1 MSVFANFLIFLVLA
15 RLLGPEAYGLLALS
29 MIVPALGELVLSRGG
44 WNEALIQKSELDPA
58 HLDSVF
64 WLLVVL
70 AGLLSPSEHAD
81 DEQRGSLI
89 EAVIEDV
96 DDLRIV
102 RAEDDTG
109 SFGIQPGHTD
119 FVTVLPVSV
128 VSWTA
133 ADGRE
138 GFVLVRRGVM
148 GHGIT
153 SGPRSRSDERPR
165 AFCRSASAAKSSP

>member
-1 MSVFANFLIFLVLA
+1 MKLTVST
-15 RLLGPEAYGLLALS
+15 PT
-29 MIVPALGELVLSRGG
+29 
-44 WNEALIQKSELDPA
+44 
-58 HLDSVF
+58 
-64 WLLVVL
+64 
-70 AGLLSPSEHAD
+70 
-81 DEQRGSLI
+81 
-89 EAVIEDV
+89 AVIEDV

-109 SFGIQPGHTD
+109 SFGIQPGHAD

-148 GHGIT
+148 TMSEGARLDVAARDAYRDDELQNLGKTANELLRQTDEMEDVSRT
-153 SGPRSRSDERPR
+153 SDTRIHLATIRQVEKVLRDARGPMPSEPPRLQSVGPTPDETINQ
-165 AFCRSASAAKSSP
+165 